1 MLMALKNRTRSWL
14 ADKAARVMNR
24 FTQPLRNE
32 MGGASMVS
40 VVGWS
45 LVGVLVIVLVWGLY
59 SGWLPNFVNSI
70 FARLE
75 NLG

>member
-1 MLMALKNRTRSWL
+1 MLAVLKRKARMRS
-14 ADKAARVMNR
+14 ADMVMKFVDR
-24 FTQPLRNE
+24 LIKPFQNE

-40 VVGWS
+40 VVGWA
-45 LVGVLVIVLVWGLY
+45 LVAVLVIVLVWGLV
-59 SGWLPNFVNSI
+59 SGWLPSFVNSI